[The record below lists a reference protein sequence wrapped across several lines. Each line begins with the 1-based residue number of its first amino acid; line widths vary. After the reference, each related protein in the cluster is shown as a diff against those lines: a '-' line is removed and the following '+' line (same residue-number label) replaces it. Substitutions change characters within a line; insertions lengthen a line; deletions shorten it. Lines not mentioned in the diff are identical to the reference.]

1 MLRARC
7 CRYHLLSRSDFYSGR
22 RVFVNIKLRGFVFI
36 CRIKLFVIVEEPIL
50 VIKVR
55 GISFSQTLESR
66 FVLFFRPRKYVTFE
80 ISIVR

>member
-1 MLRARC
+1 
-7 CRYHLLSRSDFYSGR
+7 
-22 RVFVNIKLRGFVFI
+22 VFI